1 METQNYFVVNDI
13 FKQNAKTYQT
23 KPVLA
28 TKYKP
33 GMETGWMIYISN
45 VPRKNEK
52 FHTHAA
58 IKFFPT
64 IKDAIAY
71 VEANE
76 KQYMRVDGKLVECE
90 VEYDLIQPVL
100 HRKRTDYD
108 SEDRVGM
115 DFMFGDYTLESDES
129 SDYDFYILNEDIW
142 IIQDE
147 NGEIRVWDKD
157 FLDCGITFF
166 GDPNNV
172 NIVYEKIGNDTYK
185 EVAV

>member
-64 IKDAIAY
+64 IKAPGFKSVNFKSSPKY
-71 VEANE
+71 F
-76 KQYMRVDGKLVECE
+76 E
-90 VEYDLIQPVL
+90 V
-100 HRKRTDYD
+100 K
-108 SEDRVGM
+108 
-115 DFMFGDYTLESDES
+115 
-129 SDYDFYILNEDIW
+129 
-142 IIQDE
+142 
-147 NGEIRVWDKD
+147 NGLKTE
-157 FLDCGITFF
+157 
-166 GDPNNV
+166 
-172 NIVYEKIGNDTYK
+172 
-185 EVAV
+185 

>member
-108 SEDRVGM
+108 SENRVGM
-115 DFMFGDYTLESDES
+115 DFMLGDYTLESDES
-129 SDYDFYILNEDIW
+129 NDYDFYILDEDIW

-157 FLDCGITFF
+157 FLGCGITFF